1 MAGVNDNLIPLSERT
16 KSEQTKIATMG
27 GIASGKARNYK
38 KEQIENLKMLL
49 DTLTND
55 GKTTYREA
63 MNLGVLKGALNGKA
77 ENFKAIMEYLEDNQQ
92 SNSTPIVNINIIED
106 NKELEQAFWSG
117 NDETNK
123 LDQPITKE

>member
-1 MAGVNDNLIPLSERT
+1 MANEKNLVNLATRPQRERQ
-16 KSEQTKIATMG
+16 EIARMG
-27 GIASGKARNYK
+27 QKASTKARNYK

-77 ENFKAIMEYLEDNQQ
+77 ENFKAIMEYLEDNQ
-92 SNSTPIVNINIIED
+92 SNNSTPIVNINIVD
-106 NKELEQAFWSG
+106 NGSLEKAMY
-117 NDETNK
+117 ETDK
-123 LDQPITKE
+123 LE

>member
-77 ENFKAIMEYLEDNQQ
+77 ENFKAIMEYLEDNQNN
-92 SNSTPIVNINIIED
+92 NSTPIVNINIVD
-106 NKELEQAFWSG
+106 NGSLEKALY
-117 NDETNK
+117 DETN
-123 LDQPITKE
+123 

>member
-77 ENFKAIMEYLEDNQQ
+77 ENFKAIMEYLEDNQ
-92 SNSTPIVNINIIED
+92 SNNSTPIVNINIVD
-106 NKELEQAFWSG
+106 NGSLEKALY
-117 NDETNK
+117 DETN
-123 LDQPITKE
+123 

>member
-1 MAGVNDNLIPLSERT
+1 MANEQNLRPGEHKFTLEEA
-16 KSEQTKIATMG
+16 KKG
-27 GIASGKARNYK
+27 GINSGKARNYK

-77 ENFKAIMEYLEDNQQ
+77 ENFKAIMEYLEDNQNN
-92 SNSTPIVNINIIED
+92 NSTPIVNINIVD
-106 NKELEQAFWSG
+106 NGSLEKALY
-117 NDETNK
+117 DET
-123 LDQPITKE
+123 D

>member
-1 MAGVNDNLIPLSERT
+1 MESPLKNGNPKHELTESDAR
-16 KSEQTKIATMG
+16 KG
-27 GIASGKARNYK
+27 GINSGKARNYK

-63 MNLGVLKGALNGKA
+63 MNIGVLKGALNGKA
-77 ENFKAIMEYLEDNQQ
+77 ENFKAIMEYLEDNQNN
-92 SNSTPIVNINIIED
+92 NSTPIVNINIIED
-106 NKELEQAFWSG
+106 NKELEQAFWSD